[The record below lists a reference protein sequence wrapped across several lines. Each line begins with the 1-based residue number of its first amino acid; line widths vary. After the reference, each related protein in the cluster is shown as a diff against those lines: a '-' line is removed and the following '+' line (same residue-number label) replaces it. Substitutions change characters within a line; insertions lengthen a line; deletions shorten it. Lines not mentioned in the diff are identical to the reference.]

1 MGCIPHVTQET
12 CNILGCI
19 PQMEKP
25 KALKYPPKRC
35 AILSQFQVRTI
46 SVTSMSSESSRGDEH
61 HVTFSHKF
69 HFDNAQALSS
79 TEVDL
84 IRSIPGS

>member
-1 MGCIPHVTQET
+1 
-12 CNILGCI
+12 
-19 PQMEKP
+19 
-25 KALKYPPKRC
+25 
-35 AILSQFQVRTI
+35 
-46 SVTSMSSESSRGDEH
+46 MSSESSRGDEH

-84 IRSIPGS
+84 IRSIPGSWKKKTLPQACGEDPQSASISIN

>member
-46 SVTSMSSESSRGDEH
+46 SVTSSSESSRGDEH

>member
-1 MGCIPHVTQET
+1 MSVYRDTRAYKICMYVQYIYIYIIYIYYIYYGVHTT
-12 CNILGCI
+12 CYSRN
-19 PQMEKP
+19 
-25 KALKYPPKRC
+25 
-35 AILSQFQVRTI
+35 
-46 SVTSMSSESSRGDEH
+46 MSSESSRGDEH

-84 IRSIPGS
+84 IRSIMGS

>member
-1 MGCIPHVTQET
+1 
-12 CNILGCI
+12 
-19 PQMEKP
+19 
-25 KALKYPPKRC
+25 
-35 AILSQFQVRTI
+35 
-46 SVTSMSSESSRGDEH
+46 MSSESSRGDEH

-84 IRSIPGS
+84 IRSIPGSWKKKHYPKFVGKILNQHQ